1 MSTDT
6 TLKPVGALRTDP
18 ELGLHPP
25 ADPRITSLGPSLR
38 ADYVIVGS
46 GLTGGTIARFLADA
60 GRDVIVLERRAHLGG
75 NVHDHKHPSG
85 VRIHTYGPHYFRT
98 GSEEIWEF
106 VNRFASFY
114 KYEAVVKSQVD
125 GQIENWPIAASYIRR
140 SVGKDWK
147 PSFTGTP
154 ANFEEASLAM
164 MPELVYRKFVKGY
177 SEKQWGVNATELSA
191 DLARRFDVRED
202 DEPRLM
208 RHKYQGIPREGY
220 AEFTKNILSGIPV
233 VLHFD
238 YLKHRD
244 RIKAR
249 KLLVF
254 TGPIDEFFGYDMGR
268 LRYRGQRREHS
279 YLPGHDLVQPCGQ
292 VNNPDPSNGP
302 YIRTLEWKHMMP
314 PEEIPNI
321 KGTVLTREYT
331 YSPENPNHQEYPF
344 PDRQNQELYQQY
356 RARAEAIPGL
366 LVCGRLGEYRYY
378 DMDQAIGR
386 AMMLA
391 RQLLAQEPMHA
402 ACAD

>member
-6 TLKPVGALRTDP
+6 TVKPIEAVEPEQDP
-18 ELGLHPP
+18 GIHPP
-25 ADPRITSLGPSLR
+25 SEPREVLVEPPLK

-46 GLTGGTIARFLADA
+46 GLTGGTIARLLADA
-60 GRDVIVLERRAHLGG
+60 GREVVVLERRSHLGG
-75 NVHDHKHPSG
+75 NVHDHRHSSG

-98 GSEEIWEF
+98 GSEEIWEY
-106 VNRFASFY
+106 VNRFAQFY
-114 KYEAVVKSQVD
+114 KYEAIVKSYVD
-125 GQIENWPIAASYIRR
+125 ERIENWPIAASYIRR
-140 SVGKDWK
+140 MVGENWL

-154 ANFEEASLAM
+154 SNFEEASLAM
-164 MPELVYRKFVKGY
+164 MPEMVYHKFVKGY
-177 SEKQWGVNATELSA
+177 SEKQWGVKATELSA
-191 DLARRFDVRED
+191 ELARRFDVRED

-208 RHKYQGIPREGY
+208 RHKYQGIPRDGY
-220 AEFTKNILSGIPV
+220 AAFTRSILAGIPV
-233 VLHFD
+233 ITDFD
-238 YLKHRD
+238 YLKNKHLVQ
-244 RIKAR
+244 AR

-254 TGPIDEFFGYDMGR
+254 TGPIDEFFAYDMGK

-279 YLPGHDLVQPCGQ
+279 YLPDKDLVQPCGQ

-314 PEEIPNI
+314 PEEIPQI

-331 YSPENPNHQEYPF
+331 FSPEDPNQQEYPF
-344 PDRQNQELYQQY
+344 PDKHNADLYQRY
-356 RARAEAIPGL
+356 RVRAEAVPGL

-391 RQLLAQEPMHA
+391 RQLLAEQA
-402 ACAD
+402 AQVA